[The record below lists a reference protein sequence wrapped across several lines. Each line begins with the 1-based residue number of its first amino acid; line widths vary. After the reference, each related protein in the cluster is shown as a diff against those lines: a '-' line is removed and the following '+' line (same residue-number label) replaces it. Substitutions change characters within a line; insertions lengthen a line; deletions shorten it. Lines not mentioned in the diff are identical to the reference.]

1 MEHHP
6 NWFTSLLNKLLGP
19 WIAAGLEAVGIRVE
33 DPSHVISESFAMSLA
48 AALVIVLF
56 VLWIKPRLSAD
67 KPGGTQ
73 QVVEMIFTNPLRV
86 GILDLLDDNVG
97 HHGPRYLP
105 MVGTIS
111 LFILV
116 ANSVSLVPVFASATI
131 FPAVPLACALITFFY
146 YHYQGIRHVGAKH
159 YAQHFT
165 GPVWWLAPLL
175 ILVEPISHLA
185 RILSLTVRLYA
196 NIFASELLY
205 FSVLG
210 ILVVPTGKLMAES
223 PALAVLTGFMA
234 ATLPVA
240 FVLLHA
246 FVAVMQA
253 FVFTILPS
261 IYLGLATAEEH

>member
-6 NWFTSLLNKLLGP
+6 NWFTTLLNKFLGP
-19 WIAAGLEAVGIRVE
+19 YIAAALEAVGIRVE
-33 DPSHVISESFAMSLA
+33 DPAHVIPESFAMSLA

-56 VLWIKPRLSAD
+56 VLWLKPRLSAD
-67 KPGGTQ
+67 KPGGPQ
-73 QVVEMIFTNPLRV
+73 QIVEFIFTNPLRV
-86 GILDLLDDNVG
+86 GIYDLLDDNVG
-97 HHGPRYLP
+97 HHGRKYAA

-116 ANSVSLVPVFASATI
+116 ANSVSLTPVFASATI
-131 FPAVPLACALITFFY
+131 YPAVPLSCALITFVY
-146 YHYQGIRHVGAKH
+146 YHYAGISHLGLGRYLKH
-159 YAQHFT
+159 FA

-175 ILVEPISHLA
+175 IVAETISHFA
-185 RILSLTVRLYA
+185 RILSLTVRLFA

-210 ILVVPTGKLMAES
+210 ILVAPTAALLSNS
-223 PALAVLTGFMA
+223 PVVGALLGLVA
-234 ATLPVA
+234 AALPIA

-253 FVFTILPS
+253 FIFTILPS
-261 IYLGLATAEEH
+261 IYLGLATSEEH